1 MGLWK
6 PLLLLTVFL
15 SMEVNKFHNVED
27 GEKTNLSVVTLLKFY
42 LILILV
48 ISVELFP
55 CVLQAVL
62 I

>member
-27 GEKTNLSVVTLLKFY
+27 GEKTNLSVQTLLKFY